1 VEATFCGHA
10 RSGAC
15 YQSDPRHHQY
25 ILRQSCWGTLL
36 ASRLPWVGHL
46 SRQAS
51 VIIYHA
57 QPPPRSCLNALA
69 MDRSGRAGMLT
80 GVHPRCHPAR
90 DSTRTGL
97 WRVTGS
103 HSGGAKRAVFGSP
116 GPMMASAAVQ
126 PYCGAEL

>member
-15 YQSDPRHHQY
+15 YQSDPRHQQY